1 VKIRIVAVGKIRERY
16 LAEATADF
24 RARLG
29 HYYKYDEV
37 EVAAAHGSDPAR
49 AVAEESGRIAAALEP
64 GDVVWLLER
73 AGTELS
79 SEDLAGKITML
90 ADRGTRRLV
99 LVVGGPYGVTDDV
112 RRRAA
117 FCWSLS
123 QLTFLHEWARALVL
137 EQLYR
142 AAKIA
147 RNESYHH

>member
-1 VKIRIVAVGKIRERY
+1 VKIRIVAVGKVRERY
-16 LAEATADF
+16 IAGAIADF
-24 RARLG
+24 RERLR
-29 HYYKYDEV
+29 HYYRYDEV
-37 EVAAAHGSDPAR
+37 EVAAAHGADPIR
-49 AVAEESGRIAAALEP
+49 AVHEESARIAGTFEP

-73 AGTELS
+73 TGTEFS
-79 SEDLAGKITML
+79 SEELARRINTL
-90 ADRGTRRLV
+90 ADAGTRRLV
-99 LVVGGPYGVTDDV
+99 LVVAGPYGAGEDLQ
-112 RRRAA
+112 RRAD